1 MPTNLNAGEPERNE
15 TMHRHLI
22 RIIMLTAVVVSTV
35 VAWDAVAGRASA
47 PPTVVGTLDL
57 PRVLEA
63 LDEWKA
69 EMARSVAAAES
80 FQAELIKRRD
90 NLDALAA
97 DLDDFVVGTDQYA
110 GAEHALKKSSIDL
123 RAFMSLAD
131 LREARTKQRAILR
144 IYNHIREGTA
154 AVSQQEGYGI
164 VMMDDSAIAIPEDS
178 PDVLGDISARRV
190 LYASTTLDVTDAI
203 IRHLNSQWQAAHG
216 Q

>member
-1 MPTNLNAGEPERNE
+1 
-15 TMHRHLI
+15 MHRHLI
-22 RIIMLTAVVVSTV
+22 RIIMLTAVVASTV
-35 VAWDAVAGRASA
+35 VAWDAVAGRATA
-47 PPTVVGTLDL
+47 PPTVMGTIDL

-69 EMARSVAAAES
+69 EVTRSTAAGES

-97 DLDDFVVGTDQYA
+97 DLDDFVVGTKQYE
-110 GAEHALKKSSIDL
+110 GAEHAIKKASIDL

-144 IYNHIREGTA
+144 IYNHIREGTS

-164 VMMDDSAIAIPEDS
+164 VLMDDSAIPISEES
-178 PDVLGDISARRV
+178 SDVLGDISARRV
-190 LYASTTLDVTDAI
+190 LYASPTLDVTDAI
-203 IRHLNSQWQAAHG
+203 ILHLNSQWQAAHG

>member
-1 MPTNLNAGEPERNE
+1 
-15 TMHRHLI
+15 MHRHLI
-22 RIIMLTAVVVSTV
+22 RIIMLTAVVASTV
-35 VAWDAVAGRASA
+35 VAWDAVAGRASV
-47 PPTVVGTLDL
+47 PPTVMGTIDL

-69 EMARSVAAAES
+69 EVARSTAAGES

-97 DLDDFVVGTDQYA
+97 DLDDFVVGTKQYEE
-110 GAEHALKKSSIDL
+110 AEQAIKKASIDL

-144 IYNHIREGTA
+144 IYNHIREGTS

-164 VMMDDSAIAIPEDS
+164 VLMDDSAIPISEES
-178 PDVLGDISARRV
+178 SDVLGDISARRV
-190 LYASTTLDVTDAI
+190 LYASPTLDVTDSI
-203 IRHLNSQWQAAHG
+203 ILHLNSQWQAAHG

>member
-1 MPTNLNAGEPERNE
+1 
-15 TMHRHLI
+15 MHRHLI
-22 RIIMLTAVVVSTV
+22 RIIMLTAVVASTV
-35 VAWDAVAGRASA
+35 VAWDAVAGRASV
-47 PPTVVGTLDL
+47 PPTVMGTIDL

-69 EMARSVAAAES
+69 EVTRSTAAGES

-97 DLDDFVVGTDQYA
+97 DLDDFVVGTKQYE
-110 GAEHALKKSSIDL
+110 GAEHAIKKASIDL

-144 IYNHIREGTA
+144 IYNHIREGTS

-164 VMMDDSAIAIPEDS
+164 VLMDDSAIPISEES
-178 PDVLGDISARRV
+178 SDVLGDISARRV
-190 LYASTTLDVTDAI
+190 LYASPTLDVTDSI
-203 IRHLNSQWQAAHG
+203 ILHLNSQWQAAHG

>member
-1 MPTNLNAGEPERNE
+1 
-15 TMHRHLI
+15 MHRHLI
-22 RIIMLTAVVVSTV
+22 RIIMLTAVVASTV
-35 VAWDAVAGRASA
+35 VAWDAVAGRASV
-47 PPTVVGTLDL
+47 PPTVMGTIDL

-69 EMARSVAAAES
+69 EVTRSTAAGES

-97 DLDDFVVGTDQYA
+97 DLDDFVVGTKQYE
-110 GAEHALKKSSIDL
+110 GAEHAIKKASIDL

-144 IYNHIREGTA
+144 IYNHIREGTS

-164 VMMDDSAIAIPEDS
+164 VLMDDSAIPISEES
-178 PDVLGDISARRV
+178 SDVLGDISARRV
-190 LYASTTLDVTDAI
+190 LYASPTLDVTDAI
-203 IRHLNSQWQAAHG
+203 ILHLNAQWQAAHG

>member
-1 MPTNLNAGEPERNE
+1 
-15 TMHRHLI
+15 MHRHLI
-22 RIIMLTAVVVSTV
+22 RIIMLTAVVASTV
-35 VAWDAVAGRASA
+35 VAWDAVAGRASV
-47 PPTVVGTLDL
+47 PPTVMGTIDL

-69 EMARSVAAAES
+69 EVARSTAAGES

-97 DLDDFVVGTDQYA
+97 DLDDFVVGTKQYE
-110 GAEHALKKSSIDL
+110 GAEHAIKKASIDL

-144 IYNHIREGTA
+144 IYNHIREGTS

-164 VMMDDSAIAIPEDS
+164 VLMDDSAIPISEES
-178 PDVLGDISARRV
+178 SDVLGDISARRV
-190 LYASTTLDVTDAI
+190 LYASPTLDVTDSI
-203 IRHLNSQWQAAHG
+203 ILHLNSQWQAAHG

>member
-1 MPTNLNAGEPERNE
+1 
-15 TMHRHLI
+15 MHRHLI
-22 RIIMLTAVVVSTV
+22 RIIMLTAVVASTV
-35 VAWDAVAGRASA
+35 VAWDAVAGRASV
-47 PPTVVGTLDL
+47 PPTVMGTIDL

-69 EMARSVAAAES
+69 EVARSTAAGES

-97 DLDDFVVGTDQYA
+97 DLDDFVVGTKQYE
-110 GAEHALKKSSIDL
+110 GAEHAIKKASIDI

-144 IYNHIREGTA
+144 IYNHIREGTS

-164 VMMDDSAIAIPEDS
+164 VLMDDSAIPISEES
-178 PDVLGDISARRV
+178 SDVLGDISARRV
-190 LYASTTLDVTDAI
+190 LYASPTLDVTDSI
-203 IRHLNSQWQAAHG
+203 ILHLNSQWQAAHG

>member
-1 MPTNLNAGEPERNE
+1 
-15 TMHRHLI
+15 MHRHLI
-22 RIIMLTAVVVSTV
+22 RIIMLTAVVASTV
-35 VAWDAVAGRASA
+35 VAWDAVAGRASV
-47 PPTVVGTLDL
+47 PPTVMGTIDL

-69 EMARSVAAAES
+69 EVARSTAAGES

-97 DLDDFVVGTDQYA
+97 DLDDFVVGTKQYE
-110 GAEHALKKSSIDL
+110 GAEHAIKKASIDL

-144 IYNHIREGTA
+144 IYNHIREGTS

-164 VMMDDSAIAIPEDS
+164 VLMDDSAIPISEES
-178 PDVLGDISARRV
+178 SDVLGDISARRV
-190 LYASTTLDVTDAI
+190 LYASPTLDVTDAI
-203 IRHLNSQWQAAHG
+203 ILHLNSQWQAAHG

>member
-1 MPTNLNAGEPERNE
+1 
-15 TMHRHLI
+15 MHRHLI
-22 RIIMLTAVVVSTV
+22 RIIMLTAVVASTV
-35 VAWDAVAGRASA
+35 VAWDAVAGRASV
-47 PPTVVGTLDL
+47 PPTVMGTIDL

-69 EMARSVAAAES
+69 EVTRSTAAGES

-97 DLDDFVVGTDQYA
+97 DLDDFVVGTKQYE
-110 GAEHALKKSSIDL
+110 GAEHAIKKASIDL

-144 IYNHIREGTA
+144 IYNHIREGTS

-164 VMMDDSAIAIPEDS
+164 VLMDDSAIPISEES
-178 PDVLGDISARRV
+178 SDVLGDISARRV
-190 LYASTTLDVTDAI
+190 LYASPTLDVTDAI
-203 IRHLNSQWQAAHG
+203 ILHLNSQWQAAHG